1 MKRKRL
7 LIVAAIAAFSAV
19 SGFAA
24 LSPAKADWA
33 KGPVQFLMTKD
44 EVAQWNAL
52 QSDADADA
60 FIALFWARRDPTPGT
75 PRNEFREDFEA
86 RAAYADKAFAAPRV
100 RGSLTDRGKALVI
113 FGAPTKVFHSG
124 GPTSQMAQPSVTDT
138 ALGNDQGNE
147 TFTWSYEGD
156 TAQRRFGL
164 PKAELRFVDRLS
176 TGDFRMEIPRFDY
189 SAAQQRIITADITQP
204 NLTSVPKVQTQT
216 VTVPMPITPAA
227 AVAPS
232 TTLKTAAFETAVTEA
247 KSAKANPKGAMITYA
262 EFVSPTGEYY
272 VPVSLTV
279 RGAAGLNPEA
289 ADTVFGVVEDA
300 SGKRIAA
307 FEEPAKLTASK
318 NDFFYDRTIDLP
330 AGKYTVALGLAKGTT
345 PVVVVTSPLEVTAV
359 SNTATGVSKLV
370 LSNNIHESPEAAP
383 VKSPFAFG
391 HLKIVPTAIFS
402 NKDDLDY
409 FIEIHNPGID
419 PATNLPKLQMKID
432 LSDGKGRTLS
442 APLADMPALPLSGQP
457 GPGQYGIIGTATGGG
472 IPLAQVTPPLAPGD
486 YTLKLKIV
494 DTVAKQSYTLEQK
507 FKITG

>member
-1 MKRKRL
+1 MKRNRW
-7 LIVAAIAAFSAV
+7 LIVAAIAALSAV

-33 KGPVQFLMTKD
+33 KGPVQFLMTNE

-60 FIALFWARRDPTPGT
+60 FIALFWARRDPTQGT

-86 RAAYADKAFAAPRV
+86 RAAYADKNFGVPRM
-100 RGSLTDRGKALVI
+100 RGSLTDRGKALIV
-113 FGAPTKVFHSG
+113 FGPPTRVYHSG
-124 GPTSQMAQPSVTDT
+124 VSSAAPMPALTDT
-138 ALGNDQGNE
+138 ANEQGGE

-156 TAQRRFGL
+156 NAQKRFGL

-176 TGDFRMEIPRFDY
+176 NGDFRMEIPRFDY
-189 SAAQQRIITADITQP
+189 SAAQKRIIAAEITQP
-204 NLTSVPKVQTQT
+204 NLTSAPKVQAQT

-227 AVAPS
+227 PPAPS

-247 KSAKANPKGAMITYA
+247 KGAKANAKGAMITYA

-279 RGAAGLNPEA
+279 RGSAGLNPDT

-300 SGKRIAA
+300 SGKRVAA

-318 NDFFYDRTIDLP
+318 TDFFYDRTIDLP
-330 AGKYTVALGLAKGTT
+330 AGKYTVAFGVARGTT
-345 PVVVVTSPLEVTAV
+345 PVIVVTSPLEVAAL

-370 LSNNIHESPEAAP
+370 LSNNIHEAPEAAP

-402 NKDDLDY
+402 NQDDLDY
-409 FIEIHNPGID
+409 FVEIHNPGID
-419 PATNLPKLQMKID
+419 PTTNLPKLQMKID
-432 LSDGKGRTLS
+432 LTDGKGRTLS

-472 IPLAQVTPPLAPGD
+472 IPLAKVTPPLAPGD

>member
-1 MKRKRL
+1 MKRIRL
-7 LIVAAIAAFSAV
+7 LIVAAIAALSAV

-44 EVAQWNAL
+44 EVAQWNGL
-52 QSDADADA
+52 QSDADADT

-100 RGSLTDRGKALVI
+100 RGSLTDRGKALII
-113 FGAPTKVFHSG
+113 FGAPTKVYHSG
-124 GPTSQMAQPSVTDT
+124 GAASQMPQPSVTDT

-164 PKAELRFVDRLS
+164 PKAELRFVDRLN

-189 SAAQQRIITADITQP
+189 SAAQQRIIAAEITQP

-216 VTVPMPITPAA
+216 VTVPMPITPRAP
-227 AVAPS
+227 VAPS

-247 KSAKANPKGAMITYA
+247 KSAKANPKGAMITYV

-279 RGAAGLNPEA
+279 RGSAGLNPEA

-300 SGKRIAA
+300 SGKRVAA

-318 NDFFYDRTIDLP
+318 SDFFYDRTIDLP
-330 AGKYTVALGLAKGTT
+330 AGKYTVALGLGKGTT
-345 PVVVVTSPLEVTAV
+345 PVFVVTSPLEVAAV
-359 SNTATGVSKLV
+359 SNTATGVSKLI
-370 LSNNIHESPEAAP
+370 LSNNIHEAPEAAP

-409 FIEIHNPGID
+409 FVEIHNPGID